1 MHTRPRFILQ
11 QERPGDPLTYIPI
24 GHEIP
29 DSNVGSLLRAG
40 AIAAAVAGIVSL
52 AMGYVLGAIL

>member
-11 QERPGDPLTYIPI
+11 QERPGDPLTYLPI

-29 DSNVGSLLRAG
+29 DANISSLLRTG
-40 AIAAAVAGIVSL
+40 AIAVAVAGIVSL
-52 AMGYVLGAIL
+52 AMGYVLGAFL